1 MTNTSDQWRCTETMN
16 SINKFSPILILTC
29 LIVGYLLVS
38 PAIASAQTA
47 TMDSEEVSE
56 LLSQANAEAHQLEF
70 DAGHM
75 IKYPLSELSDESHAN
90 KINEIKEHVNKCG
103 KLLTKLQDARET
115 GSEWQQQA
123 IDEILPLLKQIA
135 ANTTSAIEHIKSNRG
150 HLKVNPAGYQAY
162 LKANFQLS
170 KELAAMISDYIE
182 YGKHKA
188 EFDRLGEKLE
198 VAGD

>member
-1 MTNTSDQWRCTETMN
+1 MN
-16 SINKFSPILILTC
+16 STKTFSPILILAC
-29 LIVGYLLVS
+29 LIAGYLMLS
-38 PAIASAQTA
+38 PANVSAQTA
-47 TMDSEEVSE
+47 TADSEEVNQ
-56 LLSQANAEAHQLEF
+56 LFAQANAEAHELEF

-75 IKYPLSELSDESHAN
+75 VKYPLTQLSDEAHAG
-90 KINEIKEHVNKCG
+90 KINEIKEHVNTCG
-103 KLLTKLQDARET
+103 KLLTKLQNARET

-123 IDEILPLLKQIA
+123 IDEVLPLLKQIA
-135 ANTTSAIEHIKSNRG
+135 ANTTSAIEHINSNRG